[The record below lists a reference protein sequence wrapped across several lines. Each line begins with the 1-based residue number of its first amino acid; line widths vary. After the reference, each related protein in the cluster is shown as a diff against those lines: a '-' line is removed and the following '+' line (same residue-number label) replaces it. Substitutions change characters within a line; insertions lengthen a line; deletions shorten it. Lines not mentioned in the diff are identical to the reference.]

1 MKHYD
6 VLVAGLGT
14 SGTMAALAAA
24 KRGASVLALEANTYP
39 GGLQTGGFVNEF
51 FQQPPVGTALAYEK
65 ILPAAPEYIEAKKR
79 ILEEDLLKYGTEIRY
94 EAVIEKVLRSGARIT
109 GVCFRQGDSLI
120 EASAN
125 TVVDATADG
134 ALFAL
139 AGIPLE
145 GGRPVDHLYQHS
157 ASLFFMKKPDKFA
170 YSGFNMRVKQE
181 YPEMFAR
188 ESLKGDARFGE
199 ENLLGRERIL
209 VPSERP
215 GIREGGHIRPRRVLS
230 FEDILLKDAVFS
242 DVIAVARATVD
253 TNVADAVLES
263 DLLAS
268 WLLLNGKSIYLTI
281 PVPAGVLFPEGYSG
295 IIAAGRHLGCDH
307 DLGHALRMNS
317 AMAAI
322 GEVAGI
328 IAAKAAA
335 AEIPPEKVPYSAYSE
350 ELRLPETRCM
360 KFPETEEEIREGLL
374 SENPWLAAWSLY
386 RKNDSAL
393 ACKLLNGFPDLPP
406 LILAAGLLKSEPA
419 VEKLKQL
426 ICGDA
431 PLPLKK
437 AALFAAG
444 RFFSGEQI
452 LFLTDINLPEAE
464 LERFWALLQ
473 TVLRGADSENRI
485 RRHLAKLISDPGWRI
500 LEQKIIYQPE
510 TEDIA
515 GTVKE
520 YFADVIG
527 ESLNSDSQIR

>member
-268 WLLLNGKSIYLTI
+268 
-281 PVPAGVLFPEGYSG
+281 
-295 IIAAGRHLGCDH
+295 
-307 DLGHALRMNS
+307 
-317 AMAAI
+317 
-322 GEVAGI
+322 
-328 IAAKAAA
+328 
-335 AEIPPEKVPYSAYSE
+335 
-350 ELRLPETRCM
+350 
-360 KFPETEEEIREGLL
+360 
-374 SENPWLAAWSLY
+374 
-386 RKNDSAL
+386 
-393 ACKLLNGFPDLPP
+393 
-406 LILAAGLLKSEPA
+406 
-419 VEKLKQL
+419 
-426 ICGDA
+426 
-431 PLPLKK
+431 
-437 AALFAAG
+437 
-444 RFFSGEQI
+444 
-452 LFLTDINLPEAE
+452 
-464 LERFWALLQ
+464 
-473 TVLRGADSENRI
+473 
-485 RRHLAKLISDPGWRI
+485 
-500 LEQKIIYQPE
+500 
-510 TEDIA
+510 
-515 GTVKE
+515 
-520 YFADVIG
+520 
-527 ESLNSDSQIR
+527 